1 MQMWQDE
8 LITKC
13 LPLGSHMS
21 EDMFTQYPK
30 ECLPKAKQI
39 PTLVSDLIKKFVT
52 KNKTKQLGS

>member
-1 MQMWQDE
+1 
-8 LITKC
+8 
-13 LPLGSHMS
+13 MS

-39 PTLVSDLIKKFVT
+39 PTLVSDLIQKFVT